1 MVDKTLIEKLSTRS
15 SFGIDHNLK
24 YLDFEGTVPNK
35 LAMLQE
41 IAESLPEGK
50 RKASMKEI
58 INYFQSSFQEVI
70 KDFAG
75 LQEGSRL
82 RNTLEDAFGSLIAK
96 EKEIETLTE
105 IVTKMTHDKRR
116 GSTD

>member
-1 MVDKTLIEKLSTRS
+1 MDDKLIDRVTTRKN
-15 SFGIDHNLK
+15 FLKDHSMK